1 MKKIILGTLLLAFGS
16 VCAQKAKAKPH
27 SNKIDKQ
34 LVGLWKGSEKDK
46 QITGMEKLWVMDRKE
61 DGTFVLIFTTVQ
73 DCEVNQHIEKGQW
86 WIENGEF
93 HELHFV
99 SGQTDTYTY
108 KVLDPDHVKFSS
120 KQMSITTES
129 DIYSFVDTKID
140 EDDQ

>member
-16 VCAQKAKAKPH
+16 VYAQKIKAKPNT
-27 SNKIDKQ
+27 NKIDKQ
-34 LVGLWKGSEKDK
+34 LVGLWKGSEKDQ
-46 QITGMEKLWVMDRKE
+46 QIAGLEKLWVMDRKE

-108 KVLDPDHVKFSS
+108 KVLDSDHVKFSS
-120 KQMSITTES
+120 KQQSMTMAADT
-129 DIYSFVDTKID
+129 YSFVDTKID
-140 EDDQ
+140 EDNQ

>member
-27 SNKIDKQ
+27 ANKIDKQ

>member
-1 MKKIILGTLLLAFGS
+1 MKKIILSTLLLAFGS
-16 VCAQKAKAKPH
+16 VYAQKAKAKPH
-27 SNKIDKQ
+27 ANKIDKQ
-34 LVGLWKGSEKDK
+34 LVGLWKGSEKGQ
-46 QITGMEKLWVMDRKE
+46 QIAGLEKLWVMDRKE

-120 KQMSITTES
+120 KQQSMTMET
-129 DIYSFVDTKID
+129 DVYSFVDTRID
-140 EDDQ
+140 EDNQ